1 MNDMAAT
8 IIPKSD
14 QMNADDLIGGPR
26 TITVTGVS
34 IAAGEEQPVS
44 FRFEGD
50 NGKPFKPCKSMRRVI
65 VLMWGGDTKAYPGRS
80 MTLYRDPKVTWG
92 GMEVGGIRISHMS
105 HIEEDTTL
113 VLTATQKK
121 RAPYRVKKL
130 AAVAPAAPAVRL
142 LVVSP
147 KPGAEPYTA
156 PSVEKWVDAC
166 ARAIAAMPDAPALG
180 KWRTDMAPH
189 FMAAEHADVGAVDHV
204 QGVAARRLDE
214 LADAMAGG
222 GG

>member
-1 MNDMAAT
+1 MSDMSAT

-65 VLMWGGDTKAYPGRS
+65 VLMWGSDTKEYPGRS

-130 AAVAPAAPAVRL
+130 AAPAPAAPAVRL
-142 LVVSP
+142 IVI
-147 KPGAEPYTA
+147 KPAGGEYAA
-156 PSVEKWVDAC
+156 PDISRWQEAC
-166 ARAIAAMPDAPALG
+166 ERAIKAMPDAPALG

-189 FMAAEHADVGAVDHV
+189 FMAAEHVSVGAVDRV
-204 QGVAARRLDE
+204 QGVAQDRLDA
-214 LADAMAGG
+214 LADEVPA
-222 GG
+222 